1 MTVAAHHQED
11 TFRSAV
17 EALTVALDAG
27 SSHDRVDL
35 EEFITELTND
45 ALELLTLWPPAA
57 PDGEVRNLLILL
69 KRARDAYA
77 DDNRD
82 DLRLIVVGMKTV
94 LARLRQQGRHAQ
106 IEKPSEALDYLDSSL
121 DGWTADDLA
130 RVVGAQPRVL
140 TNWRSGTQPRSAARE
155 RLMLVTELVADLRN
169 TMTAR
174 GVRMWFDNPVPKLGN
189 RSPQQLL
196 DEDAAG
202 HRTALVEFVRGGLR

>member
-35 EEFITELTND
+35 EEFITELTDD
-45 ALELLTLWPPAA
+45 ALELLTLWPPTA
-57 PDGEVRNLLILL
+57 PDGEVRNLLTLL
-69 KRARDAYA
+69 KRARDACA
-77 DDNRD
+77 EKNRD
-82 DLRLIVVGMKTV
+82 DLRLVLVGMKTV
-94 LARLRQQGRHAQ
+94 LARLRQQERHAQ
-106 IEKPSEALDYLDSSL
+106 IEEPSEALDYLDSSL
-121 DGWTADDLA
+121 AGWTADELA

-140 TNWRSGTQPRSAARE
+140 SNWRSGTQPRPAARE
-155 RLMLVTELVADLRN
+155 RLLLVTELVADLR
-169 TMTAR
+169 TSMTAR
-174 GVRMWFDNPVPKLGN
+174 GIRMWFDNPVPKLDN

>member
-1 MTVAAHHQED
+1 MAAHHQED
-11 TFRSAV
+11 AFRSAA

-35 EEFITELTND
+35 EEFITELTDD

-77 DDNRD
+77 EDNRD

-106 IEKPSEALDYLDSSL
+106 IEDPSEALDFLDSSL
-121 DGWTADDLA
+121 DGWTAEELS

-140 TNWRSGTQPRSAARE
+140 TNWRSGTQPRPAARE
-155 RLMLVTELVADLRN
+155 RLLLVTELVAGLR
-169 TMTAR
+169 TSMTAR
-174 GVRMWFDNPVPKLGN
+174 GIRMWFDNPVPKLDN